1 MLNFMSFTFK
11 KLSISDVILIEPHS
25 FTDDRGFFF
34 ESFKESDFFSNGIN
48 KKFVQDNFSHSVNG
62 VIRGLHFQKA
72 PKAQAKL
79 VTVLK
84 GKIFDV
90 AVDIR
95 KNSPTYGKWVSE
107 ILSGDTHNLL
117 YVPEGFAHGF
127 CVISDEA
134 DVLYKVS
141 NEYSQEHERSI
152 IWNDP
157 KLNIQWPIKNP
168 IISNKDN
175 KLLLLENLDNDFV
188 YRGTS

>member
-1 MLNFMSFTFK
+1 MLDSMPFTFK
-11 KLSISDVILIEPHS
+11 RLSIPDVIFIEPKS
-25 FTDDRGFFF
+25 FSDDRGFFF
-34 ESFKESDFFSNGIN
+34 ESFKESDFFSNGID

-107 ILSGDTHNLL
+107 ILSDNTHNLL

-157 KLNIQWPIKNP
+157 KLDIQWPIKKP

-175 KLLLLENLDNDFV
+175 KLSLLENLDNDFV
-188 YRGTS
+188 YRDTS

>member
-1 MLNFMSFTFK
+1 MLDSMPFTFK
-11 KLSISDVILIEPHS
+11 RLSIPDVILIEPQS
-25 FTDDRGFFF
+25 FSDDRGFFF
-34 ESFKESDFFSNGIN
+34 EGFKESDFFSNGID

-107 ILSGDTHNLL
+107 TLSGDNHNLL

-127 CVISDEA
+127 CVISDDA

-157 KLNIQWPIKNP
+157 KLDIQWPIKKP

-175 KLLLLENLDNDFV
+175 KLSLLENLDNDFV
-188 YRGTS
+188 YRDTS

>member
-1 MLNFMSFTFK
+1 MPFTFK
-11 KLSISDVILIEPHS
+11 KLAIPDVVLIEPHS
-25 FTDDRGFFF
+25 FSDDRGFFF
-34 ESFKESDFFSNGIN
+34 ESFKESDFFSNGID
-48 KKFVQDNFSHSVNG
+48 KKFVQDNFSHSVHG

-72 PKAQAKL
+72 PKTQAKL

-107 ILSGDTHNLL
+107 ILSSDTHNLL

-157 KLNIQWPIKNP
+157 KLNIQWPIKKP

-175 KLLLLENLDNDFV
+175 KLSLLENLDNDFV
-188 YRGTS
+188 YRDTS

>member
-1 MLNFMSFTFK
+1 MLDSMPFTFK
-11 KLSISDVILIEPHS
+11 RLSMPDVILVEPRS
-25 FTDDRGFFF
+25 FSDDRGFFF
-34 ESFKESDFFSNGIN
+34 ESFKESDFISNGID

-95 KNSPTYGKWVSE
+95 KDSPTYGKWISE
-107 ILSGDTHNLL
+107 ILSSDTHNLL

-157 KLNIQWPIKNP
+157 KLNIQWPIKKP

-175 KLLLLENLDNDFV
+175 KLSLLENLDNDFV
-188 YRGTS
+188 YRDTS

>member
-1 MLNFMSFTFK
+1 MLNFMPFTFK
-11 KLSISDVILIEPHS
+11 RLSIPDVILVEPQS
-25 FTDDRGFFF
+25 FSDDRGFFF
-34 ESFKESDFFSNGIN
+34 ESFKESDFFSNGID

-107 ILSGDTHNLL
+107 ILSDNTHNLL

-157 KLNIQWPIKNP
+157 KLDIQWPIKKP

-175 KLLLLENLDNDFV
+175 KLSLLENLDNDFV
-188 YRGTS
+188 YRDTS

>member
-1 MLNFMSFTFK
+1 MPFSFK
-11 KLSISDVILIEPHS
+11 RLSIPDIILVDPQS
-25 FTDDRGFFF
+25 FPDDRGFFF
-34 ESFKESDFFSNGIN
+34 ESFKESEFLSGGID
-48 KKFVQDNFSHSVNG
+48 KKFIQDNFSHSIRG
-62 VIRGLHFQKA
+62 VIRGLHFQKT

-79 VTVLK
+79 VSVLK
-84 GKIFDV
+84 GEIFDV

-157 KLNIQWPIKNP
+157 KLNIQWPIKKP

-175 KLLLLENLDNDFV
+175 KLSLLENLDNDFV
-188 YRGTS
+188 YRDTS

>member
-1 MLNFMSFTFK
+1 MPFTFK
-11 KLSISDVILIEPHS
+11 RLSIPDVILVAPHS
-25 FTDDRGFFF
+25 FSDDRGFFF
-34 ESFKESDFFSNGIN
+34 ESFKESDFLSNGIG
-48 KKFVQDNFSHSVNG
+48 KKFVQDNFSHSVHV

-107 ILSGDTHNLL
+107 ILSDEIHNLL

-127 CVISDEA
+127 CVISDDA

-141 NEYSQEHERSI
+141 NAVSYTHLTLPTI
-152 IWNDP
+152 
-157 KLNIQWPIKNP
+157 
-168 IISNKDN
+168 
-175 KLLLLENLDNDFV
+175 LLV
-188 YRGTS
+188 

>member
-1 MLNFMSFTFK
+1 MLNFMPFTFK
-11 KLSISDVILIEPHS
+11 RLSIPDVILVEPSS
-25 FTDDRGFFF
+25 FSDDRGFFF
-34 ESFKESDFFSNGIN
+34 ESFKESDFFSNGIDKN
-48 KKFVQDNFSHSVNG
+48 FVQDNFSHSVNG

-107 ILSGDTHNLL
+107 ILSDDTHNLL

-157 KLNIQWPIKNP
+157 KLNIQWPITKP

-175 KLLLLENLDNDFV
+175 KLSLLENLDNDFV
-188 YRGTS
+188 YREQS